1 MLTVLLA
8 VLLVPVLGLLV
19 ARYGLLRRPEGWE
32 FFPNQR
38 YPLSNRRI
46 DVVYGKR
53 ADGGCEFHHPLQQAS
68 DQPLLQARMLGI
80 DHRDCTI
87 LMEVGVPAR

>member
-1 MLTVLLA
+1 MVTALLA
-8 VLLVPVLGLLV
+8 ALLVVLGLLV
-19 ARYGLLRRPEGWE
+19 VRYGLFRRPDGWE
-32 FFPNQR
+32 FFGHQP
-38 YPLSNRRI
+38 YPLRNRRI

-53 ADGGCEFHHPLQQAS
+53 ADGGCEFHHLLQQAPG
-68 DQPLLQARMLGI
+68 QPLLEARMLGI